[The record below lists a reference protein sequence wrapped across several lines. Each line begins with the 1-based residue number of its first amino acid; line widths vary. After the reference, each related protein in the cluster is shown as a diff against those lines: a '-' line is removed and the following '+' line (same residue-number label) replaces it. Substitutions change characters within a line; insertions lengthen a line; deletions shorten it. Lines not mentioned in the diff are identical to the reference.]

1 MWKKV
6 DQLNDKQKNEED
18 SVQQNEREKFT
29 NFFNL
34 IENIILA
41 SRNVRMDRDDDETT
55 QSCFF
60 LLSWNVILEYAGY

>member
-60 LLSWNVILEYAGY
+60 CYHEMSF

>member
-34 IENIILA
+34 IENLILA

-60 LLSWNVILEYAGY
+60 CYHEMSF